1 MFVMVRCTYVSCLFE
16 SISLKFARFNTKI
29 SFYVNVMNSAI
40 DKQDDL
46 IQKEKKCLLEVS
58 CQLSSRL
65 RKMVHCWLHAASR
78 YCITM
83 MLYDGII
90 EFREK
95 RKKEKMKIHVID

>member
-46 IQKEKKCLLEVS
+46 IQKEKNV
-58 CQLSSRL
+58 
-65 RKMVHCWLHAASR
+65 CWKYRANYRHDFAKWYIAG
-78 YCITM
+78 C
-83 MLYDGII
+83 MLQADIALQ
-90 EFREK
+90 
-95 RKKEKMKIHVID
+95 